1 MSREKQDMGTVNTV
15 RESDANIPG
24 HRKKK
29 KKKKRL
35 QGQAPKSHSGSVC
48 LSNTEDLVPSSLDL
62 TNGQHSVHTPF

>member
-1 MSREKQDMGTVNTV
+1 MSREKQDIGTVNTV

-29 KKKKRL
+29 KERL

-48 LSNTEDLVPSSLDL
+48 LSNTEDLVPSSLNL

>member
-29 KKKKRL
+29 KDCKDKHPNPTAV
-35 QGQAPKSHSGSVC
+35 QFVSVTLRTWSLA
-48 LSNTEDLVPSSLDL
+48 LSI
-62 TNGQHSVHTPF
+62 